1 MNPLAAPVQRVI
13 RAAIPVAL
21 ALVAVA
27 ACGGGGSGSPPVSPP
42 PPPAAPT
49 GVYPV
54 PESRAL
60 STADVERILSQAVS
74 EANARGL
81 RAVIAVTD
89 RVGNVLAVVEMNGA
103 TPTVRIRP
111 SRGVDTDA
119 QGLFVPR
126 AAAAISKAL
135 TGGYLSSAGN
145 AFSSRTAS
153 MIVQET
159 FPPSPATGGLESG
172 PLFGVQFSSLPCSDL
187 VSRYVA
193 GRGPVAGPHRAP
205 LGLSAD
211 PGGFPLYKDGVVV
224 GGVGVSADDDYGFD
238 PDVLDVDADADE
250 FIALAA
256 TDGFAAPEAIRAPQ
270 ITVDGVTLR
279 YSDAREAGLRVSPSL
294 SPPLSSLLGVSARLL
309 PVPGYFADTPLAIRA
324 GLAYGGETSGIRRV
338 SSGPITSADAYV
350 ISDGAG
356 AERFPV
362 RAGTASVGGARPLT
376 LAETATILN
385 EAFGVMSDARA
396 QIRRPLNSRA
406 EVTIS
411 IVDSDG
417 AVLGVVRSPD
427 APVFGIDVSLQKARS
442 AAFMSHPLAGSDLQS
457 ATSNPA
463 LTGSTGPDARVR
475 GFGAA
480 FSGYSSTGLS
490 LTGAIAMSARAV
502 GNLARPHF
510 PDGELA
516 AGPGPLSPT
525 SMNASPFS
533 TGLQSALIAGDL
545 VQHLSFVADPAA
557 KTDVLPGCA
566 FLPDTPGRPSG
577 QNRLSNGLQIFPG
590 GFPIYRGD
598 KLIGAIG
605 VSGDGIDQ
613 DDMIALLGVARAATR
628 LGGADPPSN
637 APRSLR
643 ADQALVNGVRLRYAS
658 CPFSPLLSSSAQN
671 VCDGQ

>member
-1 MNPLAAPVQRVI
+1 MTTSRVI
-13 RAAIPVAL
+13 GERIVRAGLPAALAAL
-21 ALVAVA
+21 ALTS
-27 ACGGGGSGSPPVSPP
+27 CGGGGSSSPSALPPSPPI
-42 PPPAAPT
+42 PPA

-54 PESRAL
+54 PASKFL
-60 STADVERILSQAVS
+60 STTDVERILSQGLS

-81 RAVIAVTD
+81 KGVIAVTD
-89 RVGNVLAVVEMNGA
+89 RVGNVLAVVEMIGA
-103 TPTVRIRP
+103 APTVRIRP

-119 QGLFVPR
+119 QGLLVPR

-135 TGGYLSSAGN
+135 TGAYLSSGGN

-187 VSRYVA
+187 SSRFVA
-193 GRGPVAGPHRAP
+193 GQGVTAGPHRAP

-238 PDVLDVDADADE
+238 PDVLDIDGDADE

-256 TDGFAAPEAIRAPQ
+256 TDGFAAPESIRAPQ
-270 ITVDGVTLR
+270 IAVDGVTLR
-279 YSDAREAGLRVSPSL
+279 FSDASASGLRVSPAASQT
-294 SPPLSSLLGVSARLL
+294 LSSFIGTSARLL
-309 PVPGYFADTPLAIRA
+309 SVPGYFADTPLVIRA
-324 GLAYGGETSGIRRV
+324 GVTYGTEASGIRRAGA
-338 SSGPITSADAYV
+338 GPITSQDAFV

-356 AERFPV
+356 GERFPV
-362 RAGTASVGGARPLT
+362 RAGGAAVGGARPLT
-376 LAETATILN
+376 QAEAATILN
-385 EAFGVMSDARA
+385 EALGVMSDARA

-411 IVDSDG
+411 IVDTDG
-417 AVLGVVRSPD
+417 AVLGIVRSPD

-442 AAFMSHPLAGSDLQS
+442 AAFMSHPLAGADLQS
-457 ATSNPA
+457 AMRNPVLA
-463 LTGSTGPDARVR
+463 GTAVPDTRVR
-475 GFGAA
+475 GFASA
-480 FSGYSSTGLS
+480 FSGYSPTGLS
-490 LTGAIAMSARAV
+490 LTGTIAMSARAL

-516 AGPGPLSPT
+516 AGPGPLSPA
-525 SMNASPFS
+525 SQNASPFS
-533 TGLQSALIAGDL
+533 TGLQSALIVGDL
-545 VQHLSFVADPAA
+545 AQHLSFVSDPAS
-557 KTDVLPGCA
+557 TSDVDRGCA
-566 FLPDTPGRPSG
+566 FVPDAPSRPSG

-613 DDMIALLGVARAATR
+613 DDMIALLGVARAAARIAGT
-628 LGGADPPSN
+628 DPPSN

-643 ADQALVNGVRLRYAS
+643 ADQAFVNGVRLRYAS
-658 CPFSPLLSSSAQN
+658 CPFSPLLSSAAQN